1 VSRDP
6 TPYSASK
13 EDFEATHRRQKS
25 KNFLIAPPELD
36 ESVNIDSRDVP
47 VPQTPITERN
57 DEIDIS

>member
-13 EDFEATHRRQKS
+13 EDFEGTHRRQKS

-36 ESVNIDSRDVP
+36 ESVNIDGRDVP
-47 VPQTPITERN
+47 IP
-57 DEIDIS
+57 